1 MRRWDVLLLIW
12 IENGAS
18 MEVVVV
24 VGKGVTPRIKGEFS
38 IFRQFM
44 GSVDRD
50 NQNRLYDQTVFDT
63 TN

>member
-1 MRRWDVLLLIW
+1 
-12 IENGAS
+12 